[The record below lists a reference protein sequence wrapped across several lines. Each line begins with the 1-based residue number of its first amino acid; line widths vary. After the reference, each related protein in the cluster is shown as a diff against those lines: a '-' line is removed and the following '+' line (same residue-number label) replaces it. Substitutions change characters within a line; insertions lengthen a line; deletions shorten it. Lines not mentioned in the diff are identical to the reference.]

1 MSKYRVL
8 LVDDHAI
15 LRMGLRALLEIE
27 ADLDIVGE
35 VANAE
40 EALGA
45 VGSLTPEIVITDLAM
60 PGRGGLELLAEL
72 QDRCPAIKVLVL
84 SAHSSEE
91 YIRASLARGALGY
104 VLKDSSRAELL
115 QAIRSVARGEQYLCR
130 AVSRHV
136 LSGYLGKSTAPRGV
150 PLVGPV
156 TRRER
161 EVLTLVA
168 SGHPNKK
175 IAHQLGLSVKTV
187 QKHRQNL
194 MQKLSLHNAAA
205 VTAYA
210 IHHGLIS
217 ANPAA

>member
-1 MSKYRVL
+1 VVS
-8 LVDDHAI
+8 
-15 LRMGLRALLEIE
+15 
-27 ADLDIVGE
+27 
-35 VANAE
+35 
-40 EALGA
+40 
-45 VGSLTPEIVITDLAM
+45 DLAM
-60 PGRGGLELLAEL
+60 PGRGGLELLGEL
-72 QDRCPAIKVLVL
+72 QARHPEIRVLVL

-91 YIRASLARGALGY
+91 YIRASLARGARGY

-115 QAIRSVARGEQYLCR
+115 QAIRSVHRGEQYLCR
-130 AVSRHV
+130 AVSSHV
-136 LSGYLGKSTAPRGV
+136 LSGYLGRSSAPRGAPV
-150 PLVGPV
+150 AGPV